1 MKEFESVNGKPNFK
15 KIFLVMSFF
24 LIGWFI
30 MFMIA
35 LYEEKLETIFN
46 SSC

>member
-1 MKEFESVNGKPNFK
+1 MKEFETVSGKPNFK
-15 KIFLVMSFF
+15 KITLVMSFF

-30 MFMIA
+30 MFIIA
-35 LYEEKLETIFN
+35 LFEENIETIFN